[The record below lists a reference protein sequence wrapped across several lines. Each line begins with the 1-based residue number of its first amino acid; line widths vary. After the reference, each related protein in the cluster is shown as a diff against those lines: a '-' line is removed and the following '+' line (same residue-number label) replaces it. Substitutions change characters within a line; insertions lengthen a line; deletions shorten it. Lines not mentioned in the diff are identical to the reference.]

1 MAVNQE
7 KLTALQVMQD
17 ASVIPVIVLNDVEHA
32 VPMAKALVAG
42 GIRMLEI
49 TLRTSVALECMKRI
63 AAEVPEAVVGAGTI
77 RSAADAKAAL
87 AAGARFGVSP
97 GYTRTVGKTCQDIGL
112 PLLPGVATGSE
123 IMTAQEDG
131 FTELKFFPAMQA
143 GGPNLLKAWAG
154 PFTDIKF
161 CPTGGVSLEN
171 APTLLAL
178 PNVVVVGGSWLT
190 PADVM
195 AKGDW
200 AQITQLAKEAAALK
214 R

>member
-1 MAVNQE
+1 MAVSNE
-7 KLTALQVMQD
+7 KLTALDVMLD
-17 ASVIPVIVLNDVEHA
+17 KPVIPVIVLNDVAHA

-49 TLRTSVALECMKRI
+49 TLRTSVALDCMRAI
-63 AAEVPEAVVGAGTI
+63 ANEVPEAVVGAGTI

-97 GYTRTVGKTCQDIGL
+97 GYISTVGKTCQDIGL

-123 IMTAQEDG
+123 IMMAQEDG

-143 GGPNLLKAWAG
+143 GGPNLLRAWAG
-154 PFTDIKF
+154 PFADIKF

-195 AKGDW
+195 ARGEWDKVTAMAAD
-200 AQITQLAKEAAALK
+200 ACQLA

>member
-1 MAVNQE
+1 MAVTNQ
-7 KLTALQVMQD
+7 LTALQVMQD

-32 VPMAKALVAG
+32 VPMARALVAG

-200 AQITQLAKEAAALK
+200 AAITKLAKEAAALP

>member
-1 MAVNQE
+1 LAVNNE
-7 KLTALQVMQD
+7 KLTALQVMLD
-17 ASVIPVIVLNDVEHA
+17 APVIPVIVLNDVAHA

-49 TLRTSVALECMKRI
+49 TLRTSVALDCMRAI
-63 AAEVPEAVVGAGTI
+63 AAEVPEAVIGAGTI

-97 GYTRTVGKTCQDIGL
+97 GYTTTVGKTCQDIGL

-195 AKGDW
+195 VRGEWAK
-200 AQITQLAKEAAALK
+200 ITEMASEACKLA